1 MVAAITP
8 FLRATGARYAR
19 PGHAVL
25 ITCLVALLATA
36 AIAAAT
42 LMGRPVLAVAVLPA
56 VAVIP
61 FVLMRH
67 RLALGAMAVVET
79 LNLSLILDAQGV
91 PKVHLLLLGV
101 ATVSIAG
108 RWLVQRIRPRLSIV
122 MWFALAYVAA
132 RAASLLAAPDPAA
145 GLAALGETLR
155 DLLFFA
161 VVTTLCVW
169 SRGAR
174 LVAVCLAGGT
184 AALSALGLVQQF
196 VLGNSTDFFGLAGLP
211 PNTDIGL
218 AVPRHAGP
226 YGDSNFWGRI
236 LVVAAPLALALFA
249 DRTRGRRRWW
259 WLVAFLSICGGV
271 WLTGS
276 RGTQLA
282 LGAVFVAWCL
292 LSGRRYIR
300 LLFVAP
306 LLVALLL
313 AVPGVGSRLVSLA
326 DTSTSGTQQVDP
338 SLEGR
343 IAAQE
348 MALLM
353 VRDHP
358 AIGVGAA
365 NFTNVEPEYQRRYG
379 YNTPT
384 LAPHNLYLEQAAE
397 SGIAGLATWL
407 AFFGAAIFLA
417 ARARLL
423 LRPRARGDE
432 PPSGWYLAGGV
443 IAALA
448 GWGVA
453 SAFLHMATF
462 RIFLL
467 VVAIGVGLDVRA
479 RQAAADRLG
488 APRWRPVMLADATV
502 PRPPRP
508 PRLRLAAASSACA
521 LVIVCGGAYLTPG
534 LLYTTHWQA
543 SAYVELAPRAGSP
556 YSSAYQ
562 LDVLSRQ
569 SLVNTYLALLGAP
582 RFQHEAER
590 SVGMSAA
597 ERLRTTVTSHPEGTS
612 SIFAVDVDAPTE
624 QGAREVARYTRTA
637 AGAFVDQAGSL
648 YVFRDH
654 PESDI
659 VKPVRELR
667 TSRAGAIAAFGLAF
681 AGVVYVLIRRWD
693 WFSGRAP

>member
-1 MVAAITP
+1 MVATLTP

-42 LMGRPVLAVAVLPA
+42 LMGHPVLAVAVLPTIAA
-56 VAVIP
+56 VP
-61 FVLMRH
+61 LVLMRH
-67 RLALGAMAVVET
+67 RLALAAMAILET
-79 LNLSLILDAQGV
+79 LNLSLILDSYGV

-101 ATVSIAG
+101 ATVSIFA
-108 RWLVQRIRPRLSIV
+108 RWLVQRIRPRVTIV

-132 RAASLLAAPDPAA
+132 RAASLLVAPDPAA
-145 GLAALGETLR
+145 GIADISEDLK
-155 DLLFFA
+155 DLLFLG
-161 VVTTLCVW
+161 VVITLCVW

-174 LVAVCLAGGT
+174 LVAMCLAGGT
-184 AALSALGLVQQF
+184 AALAALGLVQQF

-211 PNTDIGL
+211 DNTDIGL
-218 AVPRHAGP
+218 AVPRHSGP
-226 YGDSNFWGRI
+226 YADSNFWGRQ
-236 LVVAAPLALALFA
+236 LVMAAPLALALFA
-249 DRTRGRRRWW
+249 DRTKGRRRWW
-259 WLVAFLSICGGV
+259 WLAAFLAICGGV

-282 LGAVFVAWCL
+282 LGATFVLWCL

-300 LLFVAP
+300 VLYVVP
-306 LLVALLL
+306 LLAALLL
-313 AVPGVGSRLVSLA
+313 AVPGVGSRLVSLG
-326 DTSTSGTQQVDP
+326 DTTASGTEQVDP

-358 AIGVGAA
+358 ALGVGAA
-365 NFTNVEPEYQRRYG
+365 NFETVEPEYQRRYG
-379 YNTPT
+379 YNTPV
-384 LAPHNLYLEQAAE
+384 LAPHNLYLQQAAE
-397 SGIAGLATWL
+397 GGIAGLATWL
-407 AFFGAAIFLA
+407 AFFGSAIFLA

-443 IAALA
+443 IASLA
-448 GWGVA
+448 AWGVA

-479 RQAAADRLG
+479 RQAAADRLR
-488 APRWRPVMLADATV
+488 APRWQPVMLTDAIV

-508 PRLRLAAASSACA
+508 PRLRLAAASAACVLA
-521 LVIVCGGAYLTPG
+521 AVCGGAYLAPG

-569 SLVNTYLALLGAP
+569 SLVDTYLALLGAP

-590 SVGMSAA
+590 LVGMSAA
-597 ERLRTTVTSHPEGTS
+597 ERLRTTVTSHPQGTS
-612 SIFAVDVDAPTE
+612 SIFSVDVDAPTAR
-624 QGAREVARYTRTA
+624 GAREVARYTRTA
-637 AGAFVDQAGSL
+637 AGTFVDQAGSL
-648 YVFRDH
+648 YVFREH
-654 PESDI
+654 PESDT

-667 TSRAGAIAAFGLAF
+667 TSRAGAIAAFGLVF

-693 WFSGRAP
+693 WFSGRA